1 MIEMTH
7 DSANTFSGYSV
18 PLFVYPNPNS
28 NISKTLL
35 IGPAL
40 GLSASYYQPFALA
53 LAERGYHCVIME
65 QRGHGKSAVR
75 PSHQN
80 NWGFGE
86 WLSEDIPTTIAWI
99 SQRFPDT
106 DIVPIGHSISGHLFS
121 CYAGLHPNVFNQ
133 IILVACVSPWMK
145 AYNGERGTQLQL
157 LYYTLPLVQTI
168 LGYYPGKAYGFGGT
182 EARGMMQSWRAL
194 AKENRY
200 VANGIEQDL
209 DNSLSHFQGQLLSL
223 RMEHD
228 NLASEK
234 SYEAVLKKFSA
245 AAIDRIII
253 DSATA
258 GFNIDHFRWA
268 RKPEATIKVIDEWLK
283 KNRSQNQESAK

>member
-1 MIEMTH
+1 MTYENAIT
-7 DSANTFSGYSV
+7 SSGYAV

-65 QRGHGKSAVR
+65 QRGHGESALR
-75 PSHQN
+75 PSHKS

-86 WLSEDIPTTIAWI
+86 WLSEDIPSTIAWI
-99 SQRFPDT
+99 NARFPDT

-121 CYAGLHPNVFNQ
+121 CYAGLYPNTFKK
-133 IILVACVSPWMK
+133 IILITCVSPWIK
-145 AYNGERGTQLQL
+145 AYNGERGMRLQFL
-157 LYYTLPLVQTI
+157 CYTLPIVQTI
-168 LGYYPGKAYGFGGT
+168 LGYYPGKTYGFGGT
-182 EARGMMQSWRAL
+182 EARGMMQSWREL

-209 DNSLSHFQGQLLSL
+209 NKSLSHFQGQLLSL

-228 NLASEK
+228 NLASDK
-234 SYEAVLKKFSA
+234 AYEVVLDKFNSA
-245 AAIDRIII
+245 TIDRIVI

-268 RKPEATIKVIDEWLK
+268 RKPEASTNAIDEWLK
-283 KNRSQNQESAK
+283 QIQKNTD